1 VFLGEYRHSLDEKG
15 RVTVPIRLREGLS
28 SALFL
33 TRGHDTNL
41 ILFPQAAWD
50 ELGRRLGQMPTTSHE
65 RRVYTRWI
73 MGGAT
78 EVGLDKAG
86 RILVP
91 AHLRE
96 YAEMDG
102 EVVFVGADEVIEL
115 WSPERWQLELAR
127 NREELK
133 SVLSGVSKMGV

>member
-1 VFLGEYRHSLDEKG
+1 VFLGEYRHSLDDKG
-15 RVTVPIRLREGLS
+15 RVTVPIRLREELS
-28 SALFL
+28 PVLFL

-41 ILFPQAAWD
+41 ILFPQEAWD

-78 EVGLDKAG
+78 ETSLDKAG

-91 AHLRE
+91 MHLRG
-96 YAEMDG
+96 YAEIDG
-102 EVVFVGADEVIEL
+102 EVVFVGADDVIEI
-115 WSPERWQLELAR
+115 WSPARWQMELAQYKS
-127 NREELK
+127 EIK
-133 SVLSGVSKMGV
+133 SVISHVSQSGV